1 MTKELN
7 SSNIE
12 NQLLICTFYIYI
24 KNKELY
30 MTNLLIEIIAA
41 STDISDQQIKDFESM
56 VLEPVARDEA
66 VMI

>member
-1 MTKELN
+1 
-7 SSNIE
+7 
-12 NQLLICTFYIYI
+12 
-24 KNKELY
+24 

>member
-1 MTKELN
+1 LTKELN